1 VGTAASYAFS
11 TRIPARGPAA
21 APDAIHHPQSAV
33 SALVARAQGDA
44 TRLVGIGRLPD
55 FQALIVRRGACLHDC
70 ADLRG
75 RRIGLPS
82 ARLQGGGPRV
92 DALRALTAAMESRG
106 LYYRDVDWVDLPPV
120 EAAEIDALQDGAVDA
135 VYVRG
140 AAGLAAA
147 RAVGARML
155 VDISGHRDPWLRA
168 HTALLR
174 VVTVTES
181 VLREHSPLRM
191 SLDEAA
197 LGALETL
204 KIFMARWA
212 FIRADFTIASWI
224 DAQAPRRAAA
234 SLVV

>member
-1 VGTAASYAFS
+1 MGTAASYAFS
-11 TRIPARGPAA
+11 TRIPARGAAA
-21 APDAIHHPQSAV
+21 APDAIRHQQSAV
-33 SALVARAQGDA
+33 SAIVARAQGEA
-44 TRLVGIGRLPD
+44 TRLVDIARLPD
-55 FQALIVRRGACLHDC
+55 FQAIIVRRGACLHDC
-70 ADLRG
+70 TDLRG

-82 ARLQGGGPRV
+82 ARVHAGGARV
-92 DALRALTAAMESRG
+92 DALRALSAALESRG

-120 EAAEIDALQDGAVDA
+120 AAAEIDALHNGAVDA

-147 RAVGARML
+147 RAAGARML

-174 VVTVTES
+174 VITVTEP
-181 VLREHSPLRM
+181 PLRQPAPAPR

-204 KIFMARWA
+204 KVFMARWA
-212 FIRADFTIASWI
+212 FIRADFTIATWI
-224 DAQAPRRAAA
+224 GSQASRRAVP